1 MVKEKLK
8 RLYDAEKF
16 RIAAVGDDRGDYQN
30 PVFGEGPD
38 SPGVMFI
45 GEAPGGEEAA
55 SGHPFVGKAGRQLDQ
70 LLMGAGID
78 RSRVYVTNAV
88 KFRPVNRK
96 PRSVSN
102 RTPSGAEVK
111 AGLSLLKSE
120 IGLLRPRVIV
130 TLGNTPLK
138 AVSVIAGLD
147 KLTVGDVHGKPV
159 EISINGHS
167 CTLVPQYHPASV
179 IYNRA
184 LLDVLAED
192 IAALGRYI
200 KETEERE

>member
-1 MVKEKLK
+1 MVKDRLK
-8 RLYDAEKF
+8 ELYEAERQ
-16 RIAAVGDDRGDYQN
+16 RIAAIDDDRGDYMN

-38 SPGVMFI
+38 DPSVMFI

-55 SGHPFVGKAGRQLDQ
+55 QGHPFVGKAGKQLNE
-70 LLMGAGID
+70 LLCRAEID

-102 RTPSGAEVK
+102 RTPSGTELK
-111 AGLSLLKSE
+111 AGLPLLKAE
-120 IGLLRPRVIV
+120 LELLKPSVIV

-138 AVSVIAGLD
+138 AVTAIAGLD
-147 KLTVGDVHGKPV
+147 KLTVGEAHGKIV
-159 EISINGHS
+159 DIRLNGCS
-167 CTLVPQYHPASV
+167 CTLIPQYHPASV

-184 LLDVLAED
+184 LLEVLEED

-200 KETEERE
+200 KDTEERE

>member
-1 MVKEKLK
+1 MVKDKLNQLYTAE
-8 RLYDAEKF
+8 RL
-16 RIAAVGDDRGDYQN
+16 RIAAIGDDRGDYQN

-38 SPGVMFI
+38 SPRVMFI

-55 SGHPFVGKAGRQLDQ
+55 TGHPFVGKAGKQLDQ
-70 LLMGAGID
+70 LLTGAGID

-102 RTPSGAEVK
+102 RTPSGAELK
-111 AGLSLLKSE
+111 AGLPLLRAEIELLK
-120 IGLLRPRVIV
+120 PNVIV

-138 AVSVIAGLD
+138 AVAAIAELD
-147 KLTVGDVHGKPV
+147 KLTVGDVHGKL
-159 EISINGHS
+159 IDIKLSGHS

>member
-8 RLYDAEKF
+8 RLYDAERL

-30 PVFGEGPD
+30 PVFGEGHD

-70 LLMGAGID
+70 LLAGAGID

-102 RTPSGAEVK
+102 RTPSGAELK
-111 AGLSLLKSE
+111 AGLPLLKSE
-120 IGLLRPRVIV
+120 IELLRPRVIV

-138 AVSVIAGLD
+138 AVSAIAGLD

-159 EISINGHS
+159 EISINGNS

>member
-8 RLYDAEKF
+8 RLYDAERL

-70 LLMGAGID
+70 LLAGAGID

-111 AGLSLLKSE
+111 AGLPLLKSE

-138 AVSVIAGLD
+138 AVSAIAELD
-147 KLTVGDVHGKPV
+147 KLTVGDVHGKPI

-192 IAALGRYI
+192 IAALGRFI

>member
-1 MVKEKLK
+1 MVKD
-8 RLYDAEKF
+8 RLEELYAAERQ
-16 RIAAVGDDRGDYQN
+16 RIAALGDDRGDYMN

-38 SPGVMFI
+38 TPVVLFI

-55 SGHPFVGKAGRQLDQ
+55 QGRPFVGKAGKQLNE
-70 LLMGAGID
+70 LLSGAGID

-102 RTPSGAEVK
+102 RTPSGAELK
-111 AGLSLLKSE
+111 AGLPLLKAE
-120 IGLLRPRVIV
+120 LELLKPSVIV

-138 AVSVIAGLD
+138 AVSAIAGLD
-147 KLTVGDVHGKPV
+147 KLTVGEAHGKPV
-159 EISINGHS
+159 DIRLNGCN
-167 CTLVPQYHPASV
+167 CTLIPQYHPASV

-184 LLDVLAED
+184 LLEVLSED
-192 IAALGRYI
+192 ILALGRYI
-200 KETEERE
+200 KNTEERE

>member
-8 RLYDAEKF
+8 RLYDAEGL

-70 LLMGAGID
+70 LLAGAGID

-138 AVSVIAGLD
+138 AVSAIAGLD
-147 KLTVGDVHGKPV
+147 KLTVGDVHGKPI

-192 IAALGRYI
+192 IAALGRFI

>member
-1 MVKEKLK
+1 MVKEKLNQ
-8 RLYDAEKF
+8 LYDAERL

-38 SPGVMFI
+38 SPGVMLI

-70 LLMGAGID
+70 LLAGAGID

-111 AGLSLLKSE
+111 AGLPLLKSE

-138 AVSVIAGLD
+138 AVSAIAELD

-179 IYNRA
+179 IYNRS